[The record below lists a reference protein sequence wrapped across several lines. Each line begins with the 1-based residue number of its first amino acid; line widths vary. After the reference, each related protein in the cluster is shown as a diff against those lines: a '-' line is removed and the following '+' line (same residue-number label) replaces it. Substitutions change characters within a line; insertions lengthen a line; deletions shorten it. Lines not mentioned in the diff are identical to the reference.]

1 MQNVYAERFGTYRL
15 DNVGSSN
22 SKSLVDM
29 EDIGSE
35 KLRAV
40 AIQNNGYASWVFEEV
55 LAATSTTPARNDAA
69 PPVSHHYTYHSSGYR
84 SGHYARDIAPKGPS
98 TIAKPSGGYKY
109 PLYADKSGYLTYWTS
124 VATINGYSQITRI
137 GNFAT
142 IKHSDGTG
150 VLYAH
155 MNAFGNNCSTPQYPS
170 IAGADKPFNPVMQ
183 SSQIYVKRGQ
193 RIGFL
198 GQTGSVYTSTDT
210 NNHVHIEYF
219 NNYDQ
224 AWGNTS
230 KWVYSSTYNSNVRDP
245 KKLYEDVVGINEKQ
259 TTESSMFF
267 VLRYLCS
274 IPRRLRLFAFARAFF
289 GSVFR
294 FFYFIFH
301 NPVKRRNPF
310 LFRSGSV
317 NVGVLPVCGGEKGVA
332 GRKNHCQH
340 VQRR

>member
-1 MQNVYAERFGTYRL
+1 MSSDSLNSINLTLKSKGLNSSKWRFVIQTNYAERFGTYRL

-40 AIQNNGYASWVFEEV
+40 AIQNNGYASLVFEEV

-69 PPVSHHYTYHSSGYR
+69 PPVSHNYTYHSSGYR

-245 KKLYEDVVGINEKQ
+245 KNYMK
-259 TTESSMFF
+259 MWW
-267 VLRYLCS
+267 
-274 IPRRLRLFAFARAFF
+274 A
-289 GSVFR
+289 
-294 FFYFIFH
+294 
-301 NPVKRRNPF
+301 
-310 LFRSGSV
+310 
-317 NVGVLPVCGGEKGVA
+317 
-332 GRKNHCQH
+332 
-340 VQRR
+340 